1 MMVLV
6 LILILAAVLRLG
18 WPGNVGFNQDEVG
31 ESLPALDMVHGR
43 HFPLLGMNS
52 SVRIPNP
59 PMSIYLLA
67 VPYTLSDSPV
77 VATSYVELLSVIA
90 VGLLYVIARRYYGPQ
105 TAV

>member
-67 VPYTLSDSPV
+67 VPFALSDSPL
-77 VATSYVELLSVIA
+77 VATGYVALLNVMA
-90 VGLLYVIARRYYGPQ
+90 VMMLYLISSPD
-105 TAV
+105 